1 MHVVQ
6 AKSVQGYTVTYRH
19 TGYSHLER
27 NFDDLERAEKFA
39 RKVKGNIIEQAV
51 IIYR

>member
-6 AKSVQGYTVTYRH
+6 EKRIQGYTVTYRH
-19 TGYSHLER
+19 TGWNHLER
-27 NFDDLERAEKFA
+27 NFDDLKRAEKFA
-39 RKVKGNIIEQAV
+39 RKVGGNIIEQAV